1 MNTDREKFELLES
14 LEVSREVQQLFSEVL
29 WEDEK
34 GRLIADY
41 FSEHGDE
48 MDREVITVLKHKLS
62 SKGVLYFSPAEPENV
77 RTLYISDGLMP
88 LIFLVQR
95 KMGRV
100 NFAYAAFLAIGA
112 KMNKRLLLKGVEQ
125 YPKGVKIFTVFGHSL
140 LSRIRDCKVQHW
152 LKGEDCLFTI
162 ADNRVVASFKGKEFC
177 MPIREFS
184 LRNHC
189 RQVGQRQT
197 VSTCKPFDKNI
208 DNFYMFYYF

>member
-1 MNTDREKFELLES
+1 MNTDREKFEFLES
-14 LEVSREVQQLFSEVL
+14 LGVSREVQQLFSEVL
-29 WEDEK
+29 REDEK

-41 FSEHGDE
+41 RNDHGE
-48 MDREVITVLKHKLS
+48 VVDREVIAVLKHKLS

-77 RTLYISDGLMP
+77 RTLFISNGLIP
-88 LIFLVQR
+88 LLCLVQR
-95 KMGRV
+95 KMGRM
-100 NFAYAAFLAIGA
+100 NFTYSAFLAIGA
-112 KMNKRLLLKGVEQ
+112 KMDKRLLLKGTEQ

-140 LSRIRDCKVQHW
+140 LGRVRDCKFQHW

-162 ADNRVVASFKGKEFC
+162 ADNRIVASFKGKNFC
-177 MPIREFS
+177 MPVGEFS

-208 DNFYMFYYF
+208 DKFYLFCYF

>member
-1 MNTDREKFELLES
+1 MNTDRERFELLES
-14 LEVSREVQQLFSEVL
+14 LWVSREVQQLFSEVL
-29 WEDEK
+29 REDEK

-41 FSEHGDE
+41 LNEHGDVV
-48 MDREVITVLKHKLS
+48 DHEVLAVLKHKLS
-62 SKGVLYFSPAEPENV
+62 SRGILYFSPAEPVNV

-100 NFAYAAFLAIGA
+100 NFTYSAFLAIGA
-112 KMNKRLLLKGVEQ
+112 KMDKRLILKGVEQ
-125 YPKGVKIFTVFGHSL
+125 YPKGVKIYTVFDHSL

-152 LKGEDCLFTI
+152 LKGEDCLFKI
-162 ADNRVVASFKGKEFC
+162 ANNRVVASFKGKDFR
-177 MPIREFS
+177 MPVGEFS

-208 DNFYMFYYF
+208 DNFYLFYYF